1 LQAEVTRAREIAAAT
16 AAAVVWG
23 SATLCIKYA
32 EDRAALAE
40 REARERE
47 SRVEVEN
54 VVSLASA
61 HEDAEGLLRK
71 IALLEGELAE
81 ERRAWELVEENS
93 CGLPDVAADAER
105 RWELSEREHR
115 EQFEE
120 LTLLQTQGF
129 ELCHA
134 IVSPPQVRNH
144 LSEKMRLAALRHTE
158 MARELTM
165 LRAVVSS
172 AVESVLGH
180 SLDKIFHVEVVGELV
195 AEFQRLEERHSRLER
210 PTMRICDLL
219 LGPLPSRAQLA
230 NHLDEAAG

>member
-1 LQAEVTRAREIAAAT
+1 VPALQAEVTRAREIAAAT

-81 ERRAWELVEENS
+81 ERRA
-93 CGLPDVAADAER
+93 
-105 RWELSEREHR
+105 
-115 EQFEE
+115 
-120 LTLLQTQGF
+120 
-129 ELCHA
+129 
-134 IVSPPQVRNH
+134 
-144 LSEKMRLAALRHTE
+144 
-158 MARELTM
+158 
-165 LRAVVSS
+165 
-172 AVESVLGH
+172 
-180 SLDKIFHVEVVGELV
+180 
-195 AEFQRLEERHSRLER
+195 
-210 PTMRICDLL
+210 
-219 LGPLPSRAQLA
+219 
-230 NHLDEAAG
+230 